1 MEGCSQEA
9 SAEKGDSVSSA
20 SWDLGQESMPAQLP
34 DEATDASTT
43 GAGLSGI
50 GGRGGPELV
59 LQVTVAESIDEVVA
73 RQDGLEQSAVGLGDG
88 IETCEVLSKMDT
100 RTAE

>member
-1 MEGCSQEA
+1 VEGCSEEA
-9 SAEKGDSVSSA
+9 SAQQGDAVSSA

-43 GAGLSGI
+43 GTGLSGI

-59 LQVTVAESIDEVVA
+59 LQVTVAESIDEVA
-73 RQDGLEQSAVGLGDG
+73 AGQDCVE
-88 IETCEVLSKMDT
+88 
-100 RTAE
+100 